1 MHFRS
6 YADLTDLVR
15 RNIHRLPGDI
25 DLVVHVPRSGII
37 PAAQIALHR
46 NLPIVSLDD
55 YLQGRVAGGP
65 AGLSARPRQGGGDSR
80 VLVVDDSVGDGGA
93 QQAALA
99 PLMGD
104 HPPRWIG

>member
-25 DLVVHVPRSGII
+25 DLIVHVPRSGII

-55 YLQGRVAGGP
+55 YLQGRDAGNP
-65 AGLSARPRQGGGDSR
+65 AGVSARARQGGQGDQGR

-93 QQAALA
+93 LA
-99 PLMGD
+99 RVRAD
-104 HPPRWIG
+104 RKSVV

>member
-15 RNIHRLPGDI
+15 RNIHTLPGDI

-55 YLQGRVAGGP
+55 YLQ
-65 AGLSARPRQGGGDSR
+65 
-80 VLVVDDSVGDGGA
+80 
-93 QQAALA
+93 
-99 PLMGD
+99 
-104 HPPRWIG
+104 